1 MTTPSLPARR
11 ATIED
16 LQKLAPLWIQ
26 EGLPAE
32 ELSKRFQEFQVVDG
46 PDGELVGAIGLQ
58 IAGHEGRLH
67 SEAFLHH
74 EEAENIRASLWERVQ
89 MISKNH
95 GLVRVWTQLPSPF
108 WHQNGF
114 QDPAPEV
121 ATKLPAA
128 FAGNPAPWSFL
139 QLRDEAAMA
148 PSIEKEFAMFREMQ
162 KEETDRV
169 FRQARVMKLVAAV
182 ILVVVFVLVSIWVF
196 AWFKAQSMPRHK

>member
-16 LQKLAPLWIQ
+16 LQKLTPLWTR

-46 PDGELVGAIGLQ
+46 PGGELAGAIGLH

-67 SEAFLHH
+67 SEAFLHP
-74 EEAENIRASLWERVQ
+74 EEVESVRARLWERVQ

-95 GLVRVWTQLPSPF
+95 GLVRVWTQLGAPF
-108 WHQNGF
+108 WSQNGF
-114 QDPAPEV
+114 GNPAPET
-121 ATKLPAA
+121 AAKLPAA

-139 QLRDEAAMA
+139 QLRDEAAA

-162 KEETDRV
+162 KEETDRIL
-169 FRQARVMKLVAAV
+169 RQAKVMKLVAGIV
-182 ILVVVFVLVSIWVF
+182 VMVVFVLLAICMV
-196 AWFKAQSMPRHK
+196 AWLKKQGLRTK

>member
-16 LQKLAPLWIQ
+16 LPKLTMLWAQ

-32 ELSKRFQEFQVVDG
+32 ELGKRLQEFQVVDASG
-46 PDGELVGAIGLQ
+46 GELAGAIGLQ

-67 SEAFLHH
+67 SEVFLHP
-74 EEAENIRASLWERVQ
+74 EEAESIRVQLWERVQ

-95 GLVRVWTQLPSPF
+95 GLVRVWTQLGAPF
-108 WHQNGF
+108 WSQNGF
-114 QDPAPEV
+114 GIPAPEI
-121 ATKLPAA
+121 AAKLPPV

-139 QLRDEAAMA
+139 QLRDEAAA

-162 KEETDRV
+162 KEETERI
-169 FRQARVMKLVAAV
+169 FRQAKAMKLVAGIV
-182 ILVVVFVLVSIWVF
+182 VMVVFVLLAIWMF
-196 AWFKAQSMPRHK
+196 AWFKTHMLRSK

>member
-16 LQKLAPLWIQ
+16 LQKLTPLWIQ

-46 PDGELVGAIGLQ
+46 PGGELVGAIGLQ

-67 SEAFLHH
+67 SEAFLRP

-95 GLVRVWTQLPSPF
+95 GLLRVWTQLASPF

-114 QDPAPEV
+114 QDPAPE
-121 ATKLPAA
+121 AAAKLPAA

-162 KEETDRV
+162 KEETDRI
-169 FRQARVMKLVAAV
+169 FRQAKVMKLVAAI

-196 AWFKAQSMPRHK
+196 AWFKAQTMPRHK